1 MQYQWYPGHMT
12 KAMRMMKENLSLVDL
27 IIELTDARV
36 PVSGRNPALKEL
48 AKNKV
53 RLVILTKTDL
63 ADESVNRAWQ
73 EYFSKE
79 ESVLLLNSKDKGN
92 VKKVRAAIDA
102 SMKEKRN
109 AQIAKGIV
117 GRPVRAMVVG
127 IPNVGKST
135 LINALSGRASAK
147 TANRPG
153 VTKGKQWISLDSGL
167 QLLDTPGVLW
177 PKFEDEVTGLHL
189 AFIGSMNDDN
199 IDLSDLALQLVVAI
213 LPHYRAALIERY
225 GILEEQVSA
234 DKADKMRSVMLS
246 PDPRVYEALPYLYA
260 VAENYKLLKKG
271 AVPDT
276 ERAAKLIIDDFRN
289 GRLGRISIERPK
301 EIHE

>member
-12 KAMRMMKENLSLVDL
+12 KAMRMMKENLSAVDL

-36 PVSGRNPALKEL
+36 PVSARNPALKEL

-53 RLVILTKTDL
+53 RLVVLTKTDL
-63 ADESVNRAWQ
+63 ADESVNRAWKT
-73 EYFSKE
+73 FFAKK
-79 ESVLLLNSKDKGN
+79 ESVLLLNSFDKGN
-92 VKKVRAAIDA
+92 VKKVRAAIDE

-109 AQIAKGIV
+109 AQIAKGVV

-135 LINALSGRASAK
+135 LINALSRRASAK

-153 VTKGKQWISLDSGL
+153 VTKGKQWISLDDGL

-177 PKFEDEVTGLHL
+177 PKFEDALTGLHL

-199 IDLSDLALQLVVAI
+199 IDLSDLSLQLIVVL
-213 LPHYRAALIERY
+213 LPHYREAFMKRYEINETQVDAAKALALRETMLAVDER
-225 GILEEQVSA
+225 I
-234 DKADKMRSVMLS
+234 
-246 PDPRVYEALPYLYA
+246 YEALPYLYA
-260 VAENYKLLKKG
+260 VAENFKLLKKG
-271 AVPDT
+271 ALPDT
-276 ERAAKLIIDDFRN
+276 ERAAKLILDDFRN
-289 GRLGRISIERPK
+289 GRLGRISIERPRDM
-301 EIHE
+301 I